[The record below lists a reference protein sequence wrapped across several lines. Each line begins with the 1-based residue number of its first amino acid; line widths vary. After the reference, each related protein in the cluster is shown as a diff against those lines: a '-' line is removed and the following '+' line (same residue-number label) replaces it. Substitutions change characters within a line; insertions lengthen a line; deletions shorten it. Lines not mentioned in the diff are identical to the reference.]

1 MENKKNE
8 PSSGVATRREF
19 IKTTATAAAV
29 VATGNIFKTPVY
41 GQSSAPS
48 TGRVIGANDR
58 IVVGYIGVGGQGMAH
73 VRSQKENAS
82 DNNVVQV
89 AVCDVSKTRISTAQK
104 AIGGDVK
111 GYDDYRRL
119 IENKDIDRSPL
130 QLSTIGTRRVPSRQ
144 WNPASTSTARSQ

>member
-1 MENKKNE
+1 MPMNSQQNDLSSNE
-8 PSSGVATRREF
+8 TRRSF
-19 IKTTATAAAV
+19 IKKTATAAA
-29 VATGNIFKTPVY
+29 AISAGGIIKTPVY

-58 IVVGYIGVGGQGMAH
+58 IVVGFIGVGGQGMAH

-82 DNNVVQV
+82 ANNIAQV
-89 AVCDVSKTRISTAQK
+89 AVCDVSKTRISDAQK

-119 IENKDIDRSPL
+119 LE
-130 QLSTIGTRRVPSRQ
+130 
-144 WNPASTSTARSQ
+144 

>member
-1 MENKKNE
+1 MKQD
-8 PSSGVATRREF
+8 SSNHDGESRRSF
-19 IKTTATAAAV
+19 IKKSSIAAAAV
-29 VATGNIFKTPVY
+29 ASAANIFKTPVY

-119 IENKDIDRSPL
+119 VENKDIDAV
-130 QLSTIGTRRVPSRQ
+130 TVATV
-144 WNPASTSTARSQ
+144 